1 MKSTLYLKFIIIYM
15 IFGFMSLFTVA
26 TLTRTLTEEPLEPD
40 CPIQMRFHSNKLC
53 MDSTF
58 INLSKEI
65 MWQILICHQVRFL
78 INIRSQI
85 DESAIHTQL
94 VGMEAHLDGAVWFV
108 DREGNMIT
116 SAHSDGYP
124 TAPTAIEDFNPAEI
138 GSAKYEVGTYHDYFK
153 EDMITVI
160 APVVHGYS
168 TQGYLLIHKSMT
180 QIGQLQI
187 TLMNA
192 AYITLAVIYLLSF
205 SILLGIQ
212 FIVYRPLCKITEAA
226 KQYASGN
233 LDYEIPV
240 NTEDEIGYLSAS
252 LNFMSSQLRDME
264 DYQKKFVA
272 NVSHDFRSPLT
283 SIKGYEEAIADGT
296 IPPEMQGKYLNII
309 LFETE
314 RLTDLTKDLLT
325 LNEFDTKNLLLDKV
339 PFDLHEMIKNV
350 AASFEGR
357 CTQKKISIELVFARK
372 YLKVV
377 ADKRKIQQVLY
388 NLLDNAIKFSD
399 QDSIITIETTE
410 RGDKIYTSVKD
421 YGIGIPRNAL
431 NKIWERFYKSDLSRG
446 KDKKGT
452 GLGLAIVKEAIQAH
466 GENIN
471 VVSTEGVG
479 TEFIFS
485 LPKAEG

>member
-26 TLTRTLTEEPLEPD
+26 TLTRTLTEEPLE
-40 CPIQMRFHSNKLC
+40 R
-53 MDSTF
+53 
-58 INLSKEI
+58 NLASDVYQEAN
-65 MWQILICHQVRFL
+65 LVANEYLPHYFL
-78 INIRSQI
+78 GQI
-85 DESAIHTQL
+85 DESAVHTQL

-283 SIKGYEEAIADGT
+283 SIKGYVEAIADGT

-314 RLTDLTKDLLT
+314 RLTDLTKGLLT

-372 YLKVV
+372 HLKVV

>member
-1 MKSTLYLKFIIIYM
+1 ML
-15 IFGFMSLFTVA
+15 
-26 TLTRTLTEEPLEPD
+26 
-40 CPIQMRFHSNKLC
+40 
-53 MDSTF
+53 
-58 INLSKEI
+58 
-65 MWQILICHQVRFL
+65 
-78 INIRSQI
+78 
-85 DESAIHTQL
+85 
-94 VGMEAHLDGAVWFV
+94 
-108 DREGNMIT
+108 
-116 SAHSDGYP
+116 
-124 TAPTAIEDFNPAEI
+124 
-138 GSAKYEVGTYHDYFK
+138 
-153 EDMITVI
+153 
-160 APVVHGYS
+160 
-168 TQGYLLIHKSMT
+168 
-180 QIGQLQI
+180 
-187 TLMNA
+187 
-192 AYITLAVIYLLSF
+192 
-205 SILLGIQ
+205 
-212 FIVYRPLCKITEAA
+212 
-226 KQYASGN
+226 
-233 LDYEIPV
+233 
-240 NTEDEIGYLSAS
+240 
-252 LNFMSSQLRDME
+252 
-264 DYQKKFVA
+264 
-272 NVSHDFRSPLT
+272 FRS
-283 SIKGYEEAIADGT
+283 
-296 IPPEMQGKYLNII
+296 I

-339 PFDLHEMIKNV
+339 PFDIHEMIKNV

-372 YLKVV
+372 HLKVV